1 MYRIALLGCGRISKN
16 HIEAVAQM
24 ENARIVACGDLI
36 RSRAEGAARQ
46 VGEGCRAYDDP
57 VKMLQEAECDLVTL
71 CTPSG
76 LHPRHAVQAA
86 RAGRHVL
93 SEKPLGCR
101 LEECDEAIR
110 ACDDAG
116 VQLFVVKQNRFN
128 QTVQLA
134 RRALEAGRF
143 GRIHMVMAN
152 VLWQRPQDYYDQ
164 ARWRGTWE
172 LDGGCLSN
180 QAAHYVDLVQWF
192 GGSVAEV
199 SAFGATLERRIEAE
213 DTMVVNLRFRS
224 GALGSINVTT
234 LTYPKN
240 LEGSLTLLGELGTV
254 RIGGVALNKMEH
266 WEFADTHPMDE
277 EVARANTNPTS
288 VYGFGHLPYYRHVL
302 NVLDGKEE
310 ALSDGRE
317 GRKTVAIIEAAY
329 GRI

>member
-24 ENARIVACGDLI
+24 ENARIVAGGDII
-36 RSRAEGAARQ
+36 RSRAEGAAHQ

-101 LEECDEAIR
+101 LEDCDEAIQ

-199 SAFGATLERRIEAE
+199 SAFGATLERRI
-213 DTMVVNLRFRS
+213 
-224 GALGSINVTT
+224 
-234 LTYPKN
+234 
-240 LEGSLTLLGELGTV
+240 
-254 RIGGVALNKMEH
+254 
-266 WEFADTHPMDE
+266 
-277 EVARANTNPTS
+277 
-288 VYGFGHLPYYRHVL
+288 
-302 NVLDGKEE
+302 
-310 ALSDGRE
+310 
-317 GRKTVAIIEAAY
+317 
-329 GRI
+329 